1 VKRETSRANRVAI
14 EFISVLGLPPVEF
27 IRLAAELGCPRIGMA
42 PEPIARSA
50 MYPTWSLRNDPLLRR
65 EVIAA
70 LRDHGVSISLGE
82 GFLLFPGRDIRDTS
96 PDVDLMRELGAR
108 QVNLVALDSDLPRA
122 FDQCAVFAELAA
134 ARGLGAT
141 LEFMPGLPIGDL
153 ERGLAAVRHVGRP
166 DFRLL
171 IDAMH
176 FFRSNSSVAALA
188 ALGSDVIGYAQL
200 CDVPRIPGDVSYAD
214 EARFARLPPG
224 EGDLPLLDFVS
235 ALPADVPVGIEI
247 PMRARAETGIG
258 PDARLRPCLDAAE
271 ALLRQ
276 AEDRCYRVDAAHII

>member
-1 VKRETSRANRVAI
+1 MKREPGRADRVAI

-27 IRLAAELGCPRIGMA
+27 VRLAADLGCPRIGMA
-42 PEPIARSA
+42 PEPIARNA
-50 MYPTWSLRNDPLLRR
+50 MYPTWSLRDDPSLRR

-70 LRDHGVSISLGE
+70 LRHYGVSISLGE
-82 GFLLFPGRDIRDTS
+82 GFLLFPERDIRDAS
-96 PDVDLMRELGAR
+96 PDLDLLRELGAQ
-108 QVNLVALDSDLPRA
+108 QVNLVTIDPDLPRA
-122 FDQCAVFAELAA
+122 FDQCAIFAELAA

-153 ERGLAAVRHVGRP
+153 ERGLATVHHVGRP

-176 FFRSNSSVAALA
+176 FFRSNSSIDALA
-188 ALGSDVIGYAQL
+188 ALDSDVIGYAQL
-200 CDVPRIPGDVSYAD
+200 CDVPRVAANVSYAD

-235 ALPADVPVGIEI
+235 ALPRDVPVGIEI
-247 PMRARAETGIG
+247 PMRARAEMGIG
-258 PDARLRPCLDAAE
+258 PYARLRPCLEAAE
-271 ALLRQ
+271 AVIRQ
-276 AEDRCYRVDAAHII
+276 AEERKISAK